1 MAQISISSLHVET
14 IIGTLPEERL
24 KKQTVIISVTFDFDA
39 RSAAENDDLTVSVDY
54 SAVERSIVSAVE
66 KSSFLLLEALTDLI
80 GKSVLSFPGISRAEV
95 TVAKPGASAY
105 GAMISY
111 REQFFRQ
118 AM

>member
-39 RSAAENDDLTVSVDY
+39 RSAAENDDLTASVDY

-66 KSSFLLLEALTDLI
+66 KSSFLLLEALTLEARSLI
-80 GKSVLSFPGISRAEV
+80 FIFAASSQINLISQTGSFLL
-95 TVAKPGASAY
+95 
-105 GAMISY
+105 
-111 REQFFRQ
+111 
-118 AM
+118 